1 MSDPY
6 LMCHGSVAEFCP
18 APCGR
23 EHAHLAHPLG
33 ISPDIEP
40 TRAVK
45 FGRLQR
51 AIADGMIRQ
60 LDPLGLT
67 PKQRERSDLNAEIG
81 RIAGDTVIGQMMIEA
96 ADRIADQYWPE
107 RSHE

>member
-23 EHAHLAHPLG
+23 EHDHPVHPLG
-33 ISPDIEP
+33 ISPGMIEP

-51 AIADGMIRQ
+51 AIADGMIKQ

-67 PKQRERSDLNAEIG
+67 PKQRQQSDLNAELQ
-81 RIAGDTVIGQMMIEA
+81 RIAGDTVIGRMMSEA
-96 ADRIADQYWPE
+96 ADRIMFGSDVH
-107 RSHE
+107 R